1 MTRFFLPAVLLMLS
15 LPGFVRAQSYVDGK
29 IITTGRDTVACK
41 ILKYKNRKQENLERF
56 AAVQVQQADGTV
68 KTFRSADIAGYVKEG
83 ETFRSLCPGT
93 DAYPPEGIFIRQIA
107 AGRAN
112 LYHNPGYP
120 SGGQK
125 YFFRKGD
132 AGEFVAWDG
141 VIVSRVDRVNPQ
153 GKYEERSTNPYTIGG
168 VYFQVT
174 QNTDAFRE
182 YFGRYFADSPLV
194 VNKLKAR
201 FYSDGDI
208 KSVFEDY
215 NAGVRS
221 EK

>member
-1 MTRFFLPAVLLMLS
+1 MTRFFLPAVMLVFC

-29 IITTGRDTVACK
+29 IITTRQDTAACK
-41 ILKYKNRKQENLERF
+41 MLRYKNRKQENLERF
-56 AAVQVQQADGTV
+56 AVVQVHLADGTV
-68 KTFRSADIAGYVKEG
+68 KTYRPVDIAGYVKEG

-93 DAYPPEGIFIRQIA
+93 DGYPPAGIFIRQVA

-120 SGGQK
+120 SGGAS
-125 YFFRKGD
+125 YYFRKGD

-141 VIVSRVDRVNPQ
+141 VIVSRVERVNPQ
-153 GKYEERSTNPYTIGG
+153 GGRGEQAANPYTIGG
-168 VYFQVT
+168 VYFRVT

-182 YFGRYFADSPLV
+182 YFGQYFAECPRV

-201 FYSDGDI
+201 FYTDGDI
-208 KSVFEDY
+208 KSVFDDY
-215 NAGVRS
+215 NDWAKS
-221 EK
+221 SK

>member
-1 MTRFFLPAVLLMLS
+1 MTRFFLPAVLLVLC
-15 LPGFVRAQSYVDGK
+15 LPGLARAQAYVDGK
-29 IITTGRDTVACK
+29 IFTTGQDTVACK
-41 ILKYKNRKQENLERF
+41 ILKYKSRKQENLERF
-56 AAVQVQQADGTV
+56 AAVQVQLADGTV
-68 KTFRSADIAGYVKEG
+68 KTYQPVDIAGYAKEG
-83 ETFRSLCPGT
+83 ETFRSMCPGT
-93 DAYPPEGIFIRQIA
+93 DAYPPGGIFIRQVA

-120 SGGQK
+120 SGGAK
-125 YFFRKGD
+125 YYFRKGE

-141 VIVSRVDRVNPQ
+141 MVVSRVERVNRQ
-153 GKYEERSTNPYTIGG
+153 GRREEGAVDPHTVGG

-182 YFGRYFADSPLV
+182 YFGRYFAECPRV
-194 VNKLKAR
+194 VNKLKAQ
-201 FYSDGDI
+201 FYTDGDI

-215 NAGVRS
+215 NEWARS